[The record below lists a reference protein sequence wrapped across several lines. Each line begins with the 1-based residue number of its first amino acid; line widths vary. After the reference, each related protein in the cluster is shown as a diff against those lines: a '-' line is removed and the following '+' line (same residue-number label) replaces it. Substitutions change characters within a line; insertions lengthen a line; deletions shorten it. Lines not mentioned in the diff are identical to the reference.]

1 MPAPGDRVAD
11 VADVKFAAKFAARL
25 TAKPPLD
32 RSYLLD
38 DLDAHMAELVAEAD
52 PLVAEETGFETT
64 SGATSRVLSR
74 ADWAACNVESMLA
87 LLSPLIER
95 VGRLDTPGLDLVRYA
110 YRPVLGAQ
118 LGAVLGLLST
128 RVLGQYDVMKAEP
141 GEVWFVGP
149 NVVTMERRL
158 GFVPRDFRLWIA
170 LHELTHRA
178 QFEGN
183 PWLRDHFMSSVR
195 ELLSFEVD
203 PKAFIGRLVRAVRE
217 PDETPIGVRILGPE
231 QLERFNHMQAFM
243 SVVEGHG
250 NFVMDRIAK
259 RMIPTHERMRTA
271 LSSGAAA
278 GGIFNKILR
287 KLLGL
292 DLKKLQYDQGQRFFN
307 SIFEAAGPNAVAAC
321 FSGPQALPTLS
332 EIQNPARY
340 LARTQ
345 A

>member
-1 MPAPGDRVAD
+1 VPSDATAN

-25 TAKPPLD
+25 AAQPPLD

-52 PLVAEETGFETT
+52 PMVAEETGFVT
-64 SGATSRVLSR
+64 SHGASSRVLSR
-74 ADWAACNVESMLA
+74 ADWAACNVESMLH

-95 VGRLDTPGLDLVRYA
+95 IGRLDTPGLDLVRYA

-128 RVLGQYDVMKAEP
+128 RVLGQYDVMTAEP

-149 NVVTMERRL
+149 NIVMMERRL
-158 GFVPRDFRLWIA
+158 GFIPRDFRLWIA

-183 PWLRDHFMSSVR
+183 PWLTDHFMSSVR

-203 PKAFIGRLVRAVRE
+203 PRAFFQRLVRALRE
-217 PDETPIGVRILGPE
+217 PGETPIGVRVLGPE
-231 QLERFNHMQAFM
+231 QLERFNRMQAFM

-250 NFVMDRIAK
+250 NFVMDQIAK
-259 RMIPTHERMRTA
+259 QMIPTHERMRTA

-292 DLKKLQYDQGQRFFN
+292 DLKKLQYEQGQRFFN
-307 SIFEAAGPNAVAAC
+307 AIFEAGGPQAVAAC
-321 FSGPQALPTLS
+321 FAGPSSLPSLT
-332 EIQNPARY
+332 EMQDPARY
-340 LARTQ
+340 LARTP